1 MQLHP
6 HSTSLSL
13 LHFDIVTE
21 YFPNT
26 KSSQIVVLSVNDI
39 VHIFRKEVISCYH
52 GSVCRQGETHIL
64 KHIIMHVYFR
74 GEKCPTHLN
83 WGTIFPSLMVWKFIL
98 TEDGISHRQEII
110 RFNFSFPLD
119 AANEMSVKAQI
130 GLCENR
136 QSVSTY
142 LLRSLAYD

>member
-26 KSSQIVVLSVNDI
+26 KSSQIVVLSVNDSTYFPKRSDI
-39 VHIFRKEVISCYH
+39 LLSWLCI
-52 GSVCRQGETHIL
+52 CRQGETHIL
-64 KHIIMHVYFR
+64 KHIIMHVDFL
-74 GEKCPTHLN
+74 GGKCPTHLN